1 MHKYAHKP
9 YQKYQIILL
18 LLFKLLGYE
27 VKYLL
32 KSDINLIANTVLP
45 SELLEVVPYSLT
57 HCYLITGCLLIIFAF
72 IIWGV
77 VWFYWAYFLSIYF
90 VNLLFFLNLILRVRW
105 LFGNSYIFS
114 FFYLIFTQIIIIFYR
129 LFETLS
135 VFYLK
140 FMI

>member
-45 SELLEVVPYSLT
+45 SEFLKVVKYSLT
-57 HCYLITGCLLIIFAF
+57 HCYLITRCLLIIFAF
-72 IIWGV
+72 IIWGI
-77 VWFYWAYFLSIYF
+77 VWFYWAYFLRIHF
-90 VNLLFFLNLILRVRW
+90 FNLLFILDLIRRVRW
-105 LFGNSYIFS
+105 LFRNSHIFS
-114 FFYLIFTQIIIIFYR
+114 FFYLIFTHIVIFLS

-135 VFYLK
+135 VVNLK
-140 FMI
+140 FVI